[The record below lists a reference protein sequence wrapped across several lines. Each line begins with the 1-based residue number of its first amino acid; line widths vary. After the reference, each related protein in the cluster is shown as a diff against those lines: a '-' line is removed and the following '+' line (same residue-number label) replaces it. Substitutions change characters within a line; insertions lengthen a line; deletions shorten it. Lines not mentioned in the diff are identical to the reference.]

1 MTDFSDTYET
11 DNGMTLPEGVH
22 VFARKEA
29 LGNVAILEDSVT
41 LHRMGTAEEFPAAA
55 VDQAAIAVVEIDS
68 EDPASLA
75 RLERLRAKRPGLPV
89 IAGLQDAPVR
99 TVRSLLRKGVSDV
112 LELPFSSEELIAAI
126 VDVARDAKPTQPAIP
141 TKLAPVVAVLGAA
154 GGVGASTVATQ
165 LATMMSSRLGEGART
180 ALIDLSLQ
188 SGDAGAYLDK
198 SPRMTISHLFEAID
212 KIDDELMRSVA
223 VDCGDDLDLF
233 AAPDDIDPIESASA
247 DAIARMLRETR
258 KRYSAVV
265 LDMPSTLP
273 NWAMPILLS
282 ADEVVVVGVG
292 RISAL
297 RHVKRKLSLLQMLGR
312 DRENI
317 SVVLNRLS
325 GGLFKRSDV
334 TQMEE
339 LLGYDVVQTLE
350 EDSQLVE
357 EAQLQ
362 GVSVTALQKRARL
375 SRQIADLATS
385 ISAKIGKE
393 Y

>member
-41 LHRMGTAEEFPAAA
+41 LHRLGTAEDFPEQA
-55 VDQAAIAVVEIDS
+55 VAQAAIAVVEIDS
-68 EDPASLA
+68 DDPASLA
-75 RLERLRAKRPGLPV
+75 RLERLRAKRPSLPV

-126 VDVARDAKPTQPAIP
+126 VDVSRDAKPSAPAVP

-154 GGVGASTVATQ
+154 GGVGATTVATQ
-165 LATMMSSRLGEGART
+165 VATMLSSRFGEGART

-188 SGDAGAYLDK
+188 SGDAGAYLDQR
-198 SPRMTISHLFEAID
+198 PRMTISHLFDAID
-212 KIDDELMRSVA
+212 KIDDDLMRSVA

-247 DAIARMLRETR
+247 DAIARMIRETR

-265 LDMPSTLP
+265 LDMPATLP

-282 ADEVVVVGVG
+282 ADEVVLVGVG
-292 RISAL
+292 RIAAL

-312 DRENI
+312 ERQNI
-317 SVVLNRLS
+317 SVVLNRIS

-334 TQMEE
+334 SQMED
-339 LLGYDVVQTLE
+339 LLGYDVAQTLE
-350 EDSQLVE
+350 EDTQLVE

-362 GVSVTALQKRARL
+362 GVGVSTLQKRARL

-393 Y
+393 D